1 MQAVISLLPEPYN
14 AQVERIWNH
23 LEDRFGLKYIRITP
37 IPHFTWQLGEGYQEE
52 NVLSLLHELAL
63 RLEPFEVRTNGL
75 NHFAGISPILFIE
88 VRKSVKLTKLHTQIW
103 NQLFPLTLE
112 PSPLYSIE
120 TWHPHITLAMEDLG
134 WEMLDEVTA
143 MLQQTKMKWRFKL
156 DNFAIACQHADGK
169 AQVEHIF
176 RFGKG
181 LTESFDCGLPPL

>member
-1 MQAVISLLPEPYN
+1 MIQSKTGGIMQAVISLLPEPYN
-14 AQVERIWNH
+14 AQVER
-23 LEDRFGLKYIRITP
+23 
-37 IPHFTWQLGEGYQEE
+37 
-52 NVLSLLHELAL
+52 
-63 RLEPFEVRTNGL
+63 
-75 NHFAGISPILFIE
+75 
-88 VRKSVKLTKLHTQIW
+88 IW

-143 MLQQTKMKWRFKL
+143 MLQKTKMKWRFKL

>member
-120 TWHPHITLAMEDLG
+120 TWHAPYYSWLALLLLLR
-134 WEMLDEVTA
+134 W
-143 MLQQTKMKWRFKL
+143 QNWMKSIRTSRCFREYKREGNL
-156 DNFAIACQHADGK
+156 VPTILCQ
-169 AQVEHIF
+169 ENN
-176 RFGKG
+176 
-181 LTESFDCGLPPL
+181 L